1 MSALAHI
8 STATSARADTRR
20 DQPYL
25 WTTVL
30 VLGVIAACAIA
41 ASFYVDPPLF
51 DVSMV
56 GP

>member
-1 MSALAHI
+1 MSTLVNV
-8 STATSARADTRR
+8 SSGTWARTDARR

-41 ASFYVDPPLF
+41 ASFYVNAPLLNA
-51 DVSMV
+51 SMV